1 MPVQAMSALSPATLA
16 TSSRPAHAAR
26 IAATARLVRSYARL
40 VSGLILFA
48 FVLCHFGSHIVL
60 IASVPAAETAFSILM
75 AFWLTPAGTALLAA
89 AFAVH
94 VLNALWSIYIRRYLR
109 MPAWEIAQIALGL
122 AIPPLIMIHVIG
134 TKIAADVYG
143 TANSYASVLASHW
156 LGPPLLWGAPSFV
169 YLHIA
174 AILAVWIHGCIGLH
188 FWLRTK
194 RWYAPWLPVLATL
207 AILIPA
213 LAIAGYISGG
223 NQIVRDAQDPDFV
236 RDLIKD
242 ARITPEVIAKVWR
255 DIYTGFAIYAG
266 LVILPF
272 AARAIRRLVHAIHRA
287 PRLTHAIGRTMPVL
301 PGATVLETLRANGIS
316 HASVCGGRARCS
328 TCRIRVTDG
337 LSTLPEPAGLEAAAL
352 SRIGAGEGIRLACQ
366 LRPTS
371 DISVLPLLTA
381 DATAT
386 YGLIRAGSEG
396 SERQVTVMFIDLRGS
411 TTLSETRLPYDVLFI
426 LNQFFDEM
434 SKALAATG
442 GHYSNF
448 TGDGLMAIYGLET
461 ADPKSSAVQALRG
474 AREVLMRLD
483 KVNARLK
490 TDLKE
495 PLRIGVGIH
504 FGEAIVGAMGP
515 PRSQIITAIGD
526 TVNTTARLE
535 GLTKDYNCSFIL
547 SQAAA
552 QAAGLNLDGHELH
565 HATVKGRTGSIAF
578 YALKDVPDIRA

>member
-1 MPVQAMSALSPATLA
+1 MSALSPATLA
-16 TSSRPAHAAR
+16 GPSKPARAAR
-26 IAATARLVRSYARL
+26 VAAAARLIRSYARL
-40 VSGLILFA
+40 TSGLILLS

-60 IASVPAAETAFSILM
+60 IISVPVAEQAFSILM
-75 AFWLTPAGTALLAA
+75 WFWLTDAGTLLLAT
-89 AFAVH
+89 AFTVH

-134 TKIAADVYG
+134 TKIADNVYG
-143 TANSYASVLASHW
+143 TNSSYASVLASHW
-156 LGPPLLWGAPSFV
+156 LGPPLLWGASSFV

-174 AILAVWIHGCIGLH
+174 AILTVWIHACIGLH

-194 RWYAPWLPVLATL
+194 RWYAAWLPALGTA

-223 NQIVRDAQDPDFV
+223 NQILRDAQDADFV
-236 RDLIKD
+236 RDLIRE
-242 ARITPEVIAKVWR
+242 ANVTPEVIAKVWR
-255 DIYTGFAIYAG
+255 NIYLGFAIYAG
-266 LVILPF
+266 LVLLPF
-272 AARAIRRLVHAIHRA
+272 VARAVRHLVHRIHRS
-287 PRLTHAIGRTMPVL
+287 PRLTHAVGRTMAIL
-301 PGATVLETLRANGIS
+301 PGATVLETLRANGIA
-316 HASVCGGRARCS
+316 HAAVCGGRARCT

-337 LSTLPEPAGLEAAAL
+337 LPALPEPAGLEAAAL
-352 SRIGAGEGIRLACQ
+352 SRIGANEGVRLACQ

-371 DISVLPLLTA
+371 DIAVLPLLTA
-381 DATAT
+381 DASAT
-386 YGLIRAGSEG
+386 YGLIRAGGEG

-411 TTLSETRLPYDVLFI
+411 TTLGEARMPYDVLYI

-448 TGDGLMAIYGLET
+448 TGDGLMAIYGLDT
-461 ADPKSSAVQALRG
+461 PDSRASAAQALRG
-474 AREVLMRLD
+474 AGEVLMRLD

-490 TDLKE
+490 ADLKE

-535 GLTKDYNCSFIL
+535 GLTKDYNCALIL

-552 QAAGLNLDGHELH
+552 QAARLNLEGHDLH

-578 YALKDVPDIRA
+578 YALNEVPTPAR

>member
-1 MPVQAMSALSPATLA
+1 MTALSPASLA
-16 TSSRPAHAAR
+16 SPSKRVRVARFAA
-26 IAATARLVRSYARL
+26 AARLVRAYARL
-40 VSGLILFA
+40 VSGLVLFA

-60 IASVPAAETAFSILM
+60 IGSVPAAQQAFGVLM
-75 AFWLTPAGTALLAA
+75 WFWLTRFGILLLTV
-89 AFAVH
+89 AFTVH

-109 MPAWEIAQIALGL
+109 MPAWEVAQIALGL
-122 AIPPLIMIHVIG
+122 AIPPLIIIHVVG
-134 TKIAADVYG
+134 TRIASELYG
-143 TANSYASVLASHW
+143 TTSTYASVLASHW
-156 LGPPLLWGAPSFV
+156 LGPPLIWGAPSFV

-174 AILAVWIHGCIGLH
+174 AILAVWIHACIGLH
-188 FWLRTK
+188 FWLRPK
-194 RWYAPWLPVLATL
+194 RWYAAWQRPLAL
-207 AILIPA
+207 VAILIPA

-236 RDLIKD
+236 RELIEETKATPD
-242 ARITPEVIAKVWR
+242 IITNVWDNIRIGFL
-255 DIYTGFAIYAG
+255 IYIG
-266 LVILPF
+266 LVLLPF
-272 AARAIRRLVHAIHRA
+272 AARAIRRLIHTIHRA
-287 PRLTHAIGRTMPVL
+287 PRLTHATGRTMAVL

-316 HASVCGGRARCS
+316 HASVCGGRARCT

-337 LSTLPEPAGLEAAAL
+337 LTSLPEPAGLEAAAL
-352 SRIGAGEGIRLACQ
+352 ARIGAQEGIRLACQ

-371 DISVLPLLTA
+371 DIAVLPLLTA

-411 TTLSETRLPYDVLFI
+411 TTLGEARMPYDVLFI

-448 TGDGLMAIYGLET
+448 TGDGLMAIYGLDT
-461 ADPKSSAVQALRG
+461 ADPRTSAVQALRG
-474 AREVLMRLD
+474 AREVLLRLD
-483 KVNARLK
+483 TVNARLK
-490 TDLKE
+490 ADLKE

-515 PRSQIITAIGD
+515 PGSQIITGIGD

-535 GLTKDYNCSFIL
+535 GLTKDYTCALIL

-552 QAAGLNLDGHELH
+552 EAAGLKLDGHELH
-565 HATVKGRTGSIAF
+565 QAPVKGRMEQVAF
-578 YALKDVPDIRA
+578 YALDAVPDTVR